1 MSKGNRQLAAGLELG
16 TYERKRVERLA
27 GWEWATIAVIA
38 SWAVRAATAREPALT
53 VALPSRF
60 DATLTEVDRH
70 LRRILAED
78 TYLRYQQA
86 IGGAAVR
93 EAAQDI
99 ADDSWSLRMR
109 RASELI
115 DPAENGGPYPS
126 QLQCSQHNG
135 FGPCPTAP
143 PTGPQ
148 RIPDDRPDPERL
160 AA

>member
-1 MSKGNRQLAAGLELG
+1 M
-16 TYERKRVERLA
+16 
-27 GWEWATIAVIA
+27 
-38 SWAVRAATAREPALT
+38 RAATAQEPALT

-60 DATLTEVDRH
+60 DAALAEVDRH

-86 IGGAAVR
+86 IGDAAVR

-99 ADDSWSLRMR
+99 ADDSWSHRDSFGRYEPEEYEVGMR

-143 PTGPQ
+143 PTAPQ
-148 RIPDDRPDPERL
+148 RIPDDRPDPEQL